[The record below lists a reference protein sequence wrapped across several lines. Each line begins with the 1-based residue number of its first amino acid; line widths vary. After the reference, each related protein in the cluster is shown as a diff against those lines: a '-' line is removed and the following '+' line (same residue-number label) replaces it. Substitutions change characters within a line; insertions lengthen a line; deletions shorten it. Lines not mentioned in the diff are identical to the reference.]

1 MALVH
6 AVEALEHTRLMLRRD
21 ANAGVGNGD
30 AAAVGV
36 VRNGDIHA
44 AAVTVILDGVVAE
57 IVDDLKTAAAEK
69 HIAIAVEGGS
79 ETIGGVRRLLYEV
92 IYNLCDNAI
101 KYNVEGGSVTMSV
114 GERDGKAFVSVAD
127 TGIGIAPEHQ
137 SRIFERF
144 YRVDKSH
151 SKASGGTGLGLSIV
165 KHAVQYHH
173 GTVELHSEEGKGT
186 TICILLPKE

>member
-1 MALVH
+1 M
-6 AVEALEHTRLMLRRD
+6 
-21 ANAGVGNGD
+21 
-30 AAAVGV
+30 
-36 VRNGDIHA
+36 
-44 AAVTVILDGVVAE
+44 
-57 IVDDLKTAAAEK
+57 
-69 HIAIAVEGGS
+69 
-79 ETIGGVRRLLYEV
+79 RRLLYEV

-101 KYNVEGGSVTMSV
+101 KYNVEGGSVKVSV